1 MKIRTVRR
9 HFIDSF
15 RSIKR
20 NGWMTL
26 AAVSAVTVTLFI
38 VGVLFTAIFNV
49 SHISSQIEKD
59 VKIRVEVDTKANK
72 SQEAKLKEKI
82 QKLEDV
88 NKVTFSSKSKEL
100 AKITKTYNNK
110 FKMFSGDANPLSD
123 VFVVETTSPSKTITV
138 AKKIRDMNNV
148 TQAQYGGDQTKK
160 LFSFMNGV
168 RFWGVV
174 SIVILVAIALFLISN
189 VIRLTILS
197 RSNEIQ
203 AMRLVGATSWYIRWP
218 FLLEGAE
225 TGILG
230 SIIPIII
237 INWGYNI
244 IYSQTM
250 QSLSTVGYSLY
261 APGGFLFQVDL
272 LLILLAIVIGSLGS
286 LVSMRRFLKI

>member
-1 MKIRTVRR
+1 MKIRTMWR
-9 HFIDSF
+9 HLVDSL

-38 VGVLFTAIFNV
+38 VGVLFMMIFNV
-49 SHISSQIEKD
+49 NYMSHQIEKD
-59 VKIRVEVDTKANK
+59 VKVRVEIDTKATK

-82 QKLEDV
+82 EKLADV

-100 AKITKTYNNK
+100 AKITKTYDNK
-110 FKMFSGDANPLSD
+110 FKMFAGDANPLSD
-123 VFVVETTSPSKTITV
+123 VFVVETKDPASTIKV
-138 AKKIRDMNNV
+138 AKKIRKFPNV
-148 TQAQYGGDQTKK
+148 SQAQYGGDQTKK
-160 LFSFMNGV
+160 LFQFMNGV
-168 RFWGVV
+168 RFWGGI

-197 RSNEIQ
+197 RKNEIQ

-230 SIIPIII
+230 SIIPIMVL
-237 INWGYNI
+237 NWGYSA
-244 IYSQTM
+244 IYEQTM
-250 QSLSTVGYSLY
+250 RGLSSVGYSLY
-261 APGGFLFQVDL
+261 TPGTFIFEIDL
-272 LLILLAIVIGSLGS
+272 LLIILAIIIGSLGS
-286 LVSMRRFLKI
+286 LVSMSRFLKI